1 MNHFQIYKD
10 IQARTNGE
18 IYIGVVGPVRSGK
31 STFIRRFMELVA
43 LPALSQ
49 LRQSQVRDEL
59 PLSGSGKL
67 ITTVEPKFIPKEA
80 VNMVLGE
87 DIKVSLRLIDC
98 VGFLIPDA
106 VGNMEEGKERMVKT
120 PWFEHEIPFH
130 QAAEVGTRKVIE
142 EHATIGLVMTCD
154 GSFGE
159 IPRENFRKA
168 EEKTIRE
175 LENRGKPFLVIVNSQ
190 KPYGETAAAVV
201 KEIEE
206 NYHVSA
212 LAVNC
217 EQLRR
222 EDVGQIL
229 EKVLYEFPLG
239 QIQFFIPK
247 WVEILSLQNPLKV
260 NLLEQIRQMTAGW
273 KSIRDLSQA
282 ALEFEG
288 PYVERV
294 TLEQLDLATGI
305 VRVQLHIREQ
315 YYYEMLSEMT
325 GISMGSEYELI
336 HMIREFARMKEE
348 YVKVQSALEAVRG
361 CGYGVVTPEREDIEL
376 EEPEVIKQG
385 NKYGVKIKSQSPS
398 IHMIKANIET
408 EIAPIVGT
416 KEQAEDLIA
425 YIKEG
430 EQRGETIWET
440 NIFGKSI
447 ERLVE
452 DGIRSKIAV
461 IGEES
466 QGKLQ
471 ESMQKIVN
479 DSKGGLVCF
488 II

>member
-1 MNHFQIYKD
+1 MVNFQVYKD

-80 VNMVLGE
+80 VNMTLGE
-87 DIKVSLRLIDC
+87 DIPVRLRLIDC
-98 VGFLIPDA
+98 VGFLVPDA

-159 IPRENFRKA
+159 IPRDNFRKA

-175 LENRGKPFLVIVNSQ
+175 LQDKGKPFLVIVNSQ
-190 KPYGETAAAVV
+190 KPYGEDASAMV

-206 NYHVSA
+206 KYHVSA
-212 LAVNC
+212 LSVNC

-222 EDVGQIL
+222 EDVGLIL

-239 QIQFFIPK
+239 QIQFYIPK
-247 WVEILSLQNPLKV
+247 WVEILPLGNPLKA

-273 KSIRDLSQA
+273 RNIRDLTENS
-282 ALEFEG
+282 LELEG

-294 TLEQLDLATGI
+294 TMEQLDLATGVI
-305 VRVQLHIREQ
+305 RVQIHVREQ

-336 HMIREFARMKEE
+336 H
-348 YVKVQSALEAVRG
+348 LEAVRG
-361 CGYGVVTPEREDIEL
+361 CGYGVVTPERGDIEL

-385 NKYGVKIKSQSPS
+385 NKYGVKIRSQSPS

-416 KEQAEDLIA
+416 REQAEDLIA

-447 ERLVE
+447 EQLVE

>member
-1 MNHFQIYKD
+1 MVNFQVYKD
-10 IQARTNGE
+10 IQVRTNGE

-80 VNMVLGE
+80 ISMTLGD
-87 DIKVSLRLIDC
+87 DIQVRLRLIDC

-159 IPRENFRKA
+159 IPRDNFRKA

-175 LENRGKPFLVIVNSQ
+175 LQDRGKPFLVLVNSQ
-190 KPYGETAAAVV
+190 KPYGEEATAMV
-201 KEIEE
+201 KEIQEK
-206 NYHVSA
+206 YHVSA

-239 QIQFFIPK
+239 QIQFYIPK
-247 WVEILSLQNPLKV
+247 WVEILPLTNPLKE

-273 KSIRDLSQA
+273 RCIRDFTGSS
-282 ALEFEG
+282 LELEG

-294 TLEQLDLATGI
+294 TLEQMDLATGVI
-305 VRVQLHIREQ
+305 RVQIHVREQ

-361 CGYGVVTPEREDIEL
+361 CGYGVVTPERGDIEL

-385 NKYGVKIKSQSPS
+385 NKYGVTLRSQSPS
-398 IHMIKANIET
+398 ILMFKANIET
-408 EIAPIVGT
+408 FFAPIVGT
-416 KEQAEDLIA
+416 REQAEDLRRKREEG
-425 YIKEG
+425 KE
-430 EQRGETIWET
+430 
-440 NIFGKSI
+440 K
-447 ERLVE
+447 
-452 DGIRSKIAV
+452 
-461 IGEES
+461 
-466 QGKLQ
+466 
-471 ESMQKIVN
+471 
-479 DSKGGLVCF
+479 
-488 II
+488 

>member
-1 MNHFQIYKD
+1 M
-10 IQARTNGE
+10 
-18 IYIGVVGPVRSGK
+18 
-31 STFIRRFMELVA
+31 
-43 LPALSQ
+43 LS
-49 LRQSQVRDEL
+49 
-59 PLSGSGKL
+59 
-67 ITTVEPKFIPKEA
+67 I
-80 VNMVLGE
+80 
-87 DIKVSLRLIDC
+87 
-98 VGFLIPDA
+98 
-106 VGNMEEGKERMVKT
+106 
-120 PWFEHEIPFH
+120 
-130 QAAEVGTRKVIE
+130 
-142 EHATIGLVMTCD
+142 
-154 GSFGE
+154 
-159 IPRENFRKA
+159 
-168 EEKTIRE
+168 
-175 LENRGKPFLVIVNSQ
+175 
-190 KPYGETAAAVV
+190 AVV

-260 NLLEQIRQMTAGW
+260 NLLEQIRQMTQGW
-273 KSIRDLSQA
+273 KSIRDLSQDT
-282 ALEFEG
+282 LEFEG

>member
-1 MNHFQIYKD
+1 M
-10 IQARTNGE
+10 
-18 IYIGVVGPVRSGK
+18 
-31 STFIRRFMELVA
+31 
-43 LPALSQ
+43 
-49 LRQSQVRDEL
+49 
-59 PLSGSGKL
+59 PL
-67 ITTVEPKFIPKEA
+67 T
-80 VNMVLGE
+80 
-87 DIKVSLRLIDC
+87 
-98 VGFLIPDA
+98 
-106 VGNMEEGKERMVKT
+106 
-120 PWFEHEIPFH
+120 
-130 QAAEVGTRKVIE
+130 
-142 EHATIGLVMTCD
+142 
-154 GSFGE
+154 
-159 IPRENFRKA
+159 
-168 EEKTIRE
+168 
-175 LENRGKPFLVIVNSQ
+175 
-190 KPYGETAAAVV
+190 
-201 KEIEE
+201 
-206 NYHVSA
+206 
-212 LAVNC
+212 
-217 EQLRR
+217 
-222 EDVGQIL
+222 
-229 EKVLYEFPLG
+229 
-239 QIQFFIPK
+239 
-247 WVEILSLQNPLKV
+247 NPLKE

-273 KSIRDLSQA
+273 RCIRDFTGSS
-282 ALEFEG
+282 LELEG

-294 TLEQLDLATGI
+294 TLEQMDLATGVI
-305 VRVQLHIREQ
+305 RVQIHVREQ

-325 GISMGSEYELI
+325 GMSMGSEYELI

-361 CGYGVVTPEREDIEL
+361 CGYGVVTPERGDIEL

-385 NKYGVKIKSQSPS
+385 NKYGVKIRSQSPS

-416 KEQAEDLIA
+416 REQAEDLIA

-447 ERLVE
+447 EQLVE